1 MIQIIVRGTKNT
13 ARNGAKPMI
22 RKGKRM
28 SEKSAPSP
36 PSAGPAAGLSQAEA
50 EKMQAAFKDIAE
62 RSQKLLK
69 EFAERYQAEGPQP
82 ADPLRLTQTFLDFTA
97 KMLADPNRLVQAQL
111 ELWQQYMQLWQVT
124 AQRMMGQPVEPVVE
138 PAKGDKRFNDPAWKD
153 EVVFDYLKQSYL
165 LTARWLQ
172 STVKETAGVDDKT
185 AQKVEFYTRQFV
197 DALSP
202 SNFALTNPQVVRA
215 TVESKGEN
223 LVKGL
228 QNLLTD
234 LERGKGNLVIRQTDM
249 KAFRVGENVATSP
262 GKVVYQNKLMQLV
275 QYAPTT
281 DEVYAM
287 PLLIVP
293 PWINKFYILDLK
305 PENSFIKWATGQG
318 YTVFVISWVN
328 PDQELSK
335 LTFEDYI
342 KQGPLAA
349 LDAIEQATGEKKV
362 SAIGYCIGGTLMAT
376 TLAYMA
382 ARGDERIA
390 ACTFFTA
397 QVDFTEPGE
406 LGVFIDEDQL
416 AGIEQVM
423 SKTGYLDGTKM
434 ANTFNM
440 LRANDLIWSFVV
452 NNYLMGKD
460 PFPFDLLFWNADATR
475 MPAAMHIYYLRNMYQ
490 RNLLAKP
497 GALAIDN
504 VPIDLGKITIPVY
517 LQAGK
522 EDHIAPAKSV
532 YKATQLFRGP
542 VRFMLAGSGHIAG
555 VVNPPRAKKY
565 QHWLNETGKNPPTL
579 DEWRAGATEYPGS
592 WWNDWDKWLSEKSG
606 PKVPARIPGA
616 SGLPAL
622 EDAPGS
628 YVKVRLI
635 D

>member
-1 MIQIIVRGTKNT
+1 MT
-13 ARNGAKPMI
+13 
-22 RKGKRM
+22 
-28 SEKSAPSP
+28 
-36 PSAGPAAGLSQAEA
+36 
-50 EKMQAAFKDIAE
+50 AAFKDIAE
-62 RSQKLLK
+62 RSQKLLQ
-69 EFAERYQAEGPQP
+69 EFSERSRTEGPQP
-82 ADPLRLTQTFLDFTA
+82 ADPLRLTQTFIDFTSRL
-97 KMLADPNRLVQAQL
+97 MADPNRLVQAQM
-111 ELWQQYMQLWQVT
+111 ELWQQYMKLWQAT
-124 AQRMMGQPVEPVVE
+124 AQRMMGQPAEPVVE
-138 PAKGDKRFNDPAWKD
+138 PAKGDKRFADPAWKD

-172 STVKETAGVDDKT
+172 GTVKEVEGIDEKT
-185 AQKVEFYTRQFV
+185 AQKVDFYTRQFI
-197 DALSP
+197 DAMSP

-223 LVKGL
+223 LLKGL

-234 LERGKGNLVIRQTDM
+234 LERGKGRLAIRQTDM
-249 KAFRVGENVATSP
+249 TAFKVGGNVATSP
-262 GKVVYQNKLMQLV
+262 GKVVYQNELIQLL
-275 QYAPTT
+275 QYAPATA
-281 DEVYAM
+281 DVYKM

-305 PENSFIKWATGQG
+305 PENSFIKWATEQG

-328 PDQELSK
+328 PNEHLTK
-335 LTFEDYI
+335 LVFDDYM
-342 KQGPLAA
+342 KLGPLAA
-349 LDAIEQATGEKKV
+349 LDAIEKATGERKV

-382 ARGDERIA
+382 ALGDDRIA

-397 QVDFTEPGE
+397 QVDFSEPGE

-416 AGIEQVM
+416 ASVEEMMG
-423 SKTGYLDGTKM
+423 KKGYLEGSEM
-434 ANTFNM
+434 ATTFNM

-475 MPAAMHIYYLRNMYQ
+475 MPAAMHSYYLRNMYQ
-490 RNLLAKP
+490 KNLLVRP
-497 GALAIDN
+497 GGLTIAN
-504 VPIDLGKITIPVY
+504 VPIDLRKIAIPVY

-532 YKATQLFRGP
+532 YKATQIFSGP

-555 VVNPPRAKKY
+555 VVNPPRNRKY
-565 QHWLNETGKNPPTL
+565 QHWLNETAKNPPTL
-579 DEWRAGATEYPGS
+579 DEWKAGAKEYPGS

-606 PKVPARIPGA
+606 PRLPARVPGDG
-616 SGLPAL
+616 GLPAI

-628 YVKVRLI
+628 YVKVRTI